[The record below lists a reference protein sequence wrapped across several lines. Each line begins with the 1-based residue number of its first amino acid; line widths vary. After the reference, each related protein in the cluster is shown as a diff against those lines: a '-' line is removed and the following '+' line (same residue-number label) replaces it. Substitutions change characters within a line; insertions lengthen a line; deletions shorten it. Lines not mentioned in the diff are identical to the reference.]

1 MNQYDVEPAADVRAF
16 LPRPGE
22 PVEEYASRLRAL
34 HRDLTLVLQAV
45 ERGLSPGP
53 AAAVRDPEPP
63 PAREPLP
70 GPVTDVVPVST
81 LEPEPIGDAAARAPA
96 SPPGMPRVEVL
107 PARTRRGGDDPASTP
122 WAAEADRPHEP
133 YGRRS
138 TDLPATAG
146 AAPPESPPVE
156 EPPAAP
162 SAAQVAVVAAP
173 AAPPPEPAAPAD
185 PPGRGMA
192 LPPWAIAAVLAGW
205 LTIVALLL
213 AVLLDA

>member
-53 AAAVRDPEPP
+53 AAAEPP
-63 PAREPLP
+63 PALEPLP
-70 GPVTDVVPVST
+70 GPVTDVVPVPT

-107 PARTRRGGDDPASTP
+107 PARTSRGGDDPASTP

-138 TDLPATAG
+138 TDLTATAG
-146 AAPPESPPVE
+146 AASPERPPAE

-162 SAAQVAVVAAP
+162 SAPRVAIVAAP
-173 AAPPPEPAAPAD
+173 ATPPPEPAAPAD
-185 PPGRGMA
+185 SPERGMA